1 MTRPN
6 VSAVER
12 LQTELNKASANIR
25 LWRDKHSDL
34 VEALR
39 RQEAEPAQAQADHAA
54 LVDIYSLIQVRGMAG
69 VVSFIFMVRSS
80 VYQEG
85 ALL

>member
-39 RQEAEPAQAQADHAA
+39 RQEAEPDVRRR
-54 LVDIYSLIQVRGMAG
+54 LVELSLQPLHSAH
-69 VVSFIFMVRSS
+69 VRSGHTAKTTVNPVLWS
-80 VYQEG
+80 
-85 ALL
+85 